1 MIIPNGEEKQ
11 TSLGPRT
18 RQSPDPSAI
27 SHSSLKYDG
36 KEMQNGFLS
45 KELERLLVSVE
56 GGGSGRFGLLS
67 LYFMLFSK
75 G

>member
-18 RQSPDPSAI
+18 RQSPDPSAV

-45 KELERLLVSVE
+45 KELE
-56 GGGSGRFGLLS
+56 
-67 LYFMLFSK
+67 
-75 G
+75 